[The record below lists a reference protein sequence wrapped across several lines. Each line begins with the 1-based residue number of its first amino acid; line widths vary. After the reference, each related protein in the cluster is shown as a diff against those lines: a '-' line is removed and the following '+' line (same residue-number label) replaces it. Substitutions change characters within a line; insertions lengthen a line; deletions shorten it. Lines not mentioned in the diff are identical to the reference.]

1 MKNYLALC
9 PSYKLKL
16 YFCGLKHDSMVCYN
30 LEDMSLEVA
39 LRLGSYLCLSSHGN
53 AQRQGFGKWLDREY
67 SNLPNSLI
75 Y

>member
-1 MKNYLALC
+1 
-9 PSYKLKL
+9 
-16 YFCGLKHDSMVCYN
+16 MVCYN

-39 LRLGSYLCLSSHGN
+39 LHLGSYLCLSSHGN

>member
-1 MKNYLALC
+1 
-9 PSYKLKL
+9 
-16 YFCGLKHDSMVCYN
+16 MVCYN

-39 LRLGSYLCLSSHGN
+39 LRLGSYLCLSFHGN